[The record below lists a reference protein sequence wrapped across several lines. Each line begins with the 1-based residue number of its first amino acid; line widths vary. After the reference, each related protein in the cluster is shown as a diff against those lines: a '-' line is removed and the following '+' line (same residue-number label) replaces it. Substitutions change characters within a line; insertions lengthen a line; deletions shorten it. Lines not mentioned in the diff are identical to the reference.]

1 MKKVTGVSDKLLMN
15 ENQTAEESTTVTEE
29 SMALIELAEQHAGND
44 FLRELGQFALQR
56 LMELETDE
64 RCGAGRHERSEERVN
79 RRNGYRER
87 SLETRIGR
95 LDLKIPKLR
104 SGSYYPSFLEPRKGS
119 ERALVAVVQEAYVK
133 GISTRKVDDLVQAMG
148 MSGISKSQVSRLCEA
163 IDERVTRF
171 LERPLLGKWP
181 YLWLDATYLKSREEG
196 HVVSRAL
203 VVAVGVNGE
212 GRREVL
218 GIACGPAETEAFWL
232 EFLRSLIGR
241 GLSGVRLVV
250 SDAHEGLKAAI
261 VKVLQASWQRC
272 RVHFMRNAL
281 GHVPRRQ
288 HQMVAAVIRTG
299 FVQDNQ
305 EDARRQWR
313 ETADKLRG
321 RFAKLAAVMDNAE
334 HDVLAFMGFP
344 KEHWSQIASTNP
356 IERVNKE
363 IKRRSRV
370 VGIFPNDA
378 AIVRLVGA
386 LLIEQTEEWHI
397 TRRYM
402 SQDSLAKIMA
412 SDSKLMI
419 EDGQAA

>member
-1 MKKVTGVSDKLLMN
+1 M
-15 ENQTAEESTTVTEE
+15 
-29 SMALIELAEQHAGND
+29 
-44 FLRELGQFALQR
+44 
-56 LMELETDE
+56 
-64 RCGAGRHERSEERVN
+64 
-79 RRNGYRER
+79 
-87 SLETRIGR
+87 
-95 LDLKIPKLR
+95 KIPKLR
-104 SGSYYPSFLEPRKGS
+104 SGSYYPSFLEPHKGS

-148 MSGISKSQVSRLCEA
+148 MSGSRRAKSRGCARKSTSESRG
-163 IDERVTRF
+163 F
-171 LERPLLGKWP
+171 LERPLLGEWP
-181 YLWLDATYLKSREEG
+181 YLWLDATYLKSRDEG
-196 HVVSRAL
+196 HVVNRAL

-232 EFLRSLIGR
+232 QFLRSLVGQ
-241 GLSGVRLVV
+241 GLRGVRLVV

-281 GHVPRRQ
+281 GHVPQRQ
-288 HQMVAAVIRTG
+288 HQMVAAVMRTG

-313 ETADKLRG
+313 ETADKLRS
-321 RFAKLAAVMDNAE
+321 RFAKLAEVMDNAE

-344 KEHWSQIASTNP
+344 KEHWSQIANNP

-386 LLIEQTEEWHI
+386 LLIEQT
-397 TRRYM
+397 
-402 SQDSLAKIMA
+402 
-412 SDSKLMI
+412 
-419 EDGQAA
+419 